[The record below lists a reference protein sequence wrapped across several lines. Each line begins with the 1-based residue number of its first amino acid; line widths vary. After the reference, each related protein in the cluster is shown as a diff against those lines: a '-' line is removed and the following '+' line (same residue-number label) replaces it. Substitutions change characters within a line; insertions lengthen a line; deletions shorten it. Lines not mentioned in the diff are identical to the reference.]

1 MKSDDSKRSYPNT
14 QWKDLH
20 GSMRKTVLSKTLDT
34 LDDSLSRCYSCG
46 TPWAKHK
53 GVSATCG
60 ELKRLEKFL
69 VEMLVANESHR
80 NGVQITQQAYS
91 GFKTLAW
98 HWEAQFDDSHP
109 IPPEVV
115 ADHLAEHAR
124 REVHKAVIAHFKSMQ
139 PRNCGD

>member
-1 MKSDDSKRSYPNT
+1 
-14 QWKDLH
+14 
-20 GSMRKTVLSKTLDT
+20 MRKTVLSDTLDT
-34 LDDSLSRCYSCG
+34 LSRCYSCG
-46 TPWAKHK
+46 TPWAKHT

-69 VEMLVANESHR
+69 VEMLVANESRR
-80 NGVQITQQAYS
+80 NGVQITPQPNS